1 MSVKNKSPWPRLGIP
16 LGILGGFL
24 LGFVLRGPDPQ
35 IPSQSSSFRDSAEEG
50 GPVLPPPGKKEVP
63 KKPRPASSGQSSGWD
78 ENSIRSLGLAEIKN
92 RLNQL
97 TSWPPGPEADRMERW
112 LVKRWA
118 ALEPRE
124 ACQFAYAAVLQGAET
139 SLLEEALRIW
149 SEISPASA
157 AAWAGSLGSPSLRDL
172 AVRLAF
178 RIWAGKDS
186 AAAARAASQLRS
198 ASARTVATVAVAPPQ
213 ARKNFSAAMDWARSL
228 PGPKRQKT
236 LEEILGEW
244 TRRDPAA
251 AATWLVQQPG
261 DVQWSLVGKLAAD
274 WVRKDPVTAMA
285 WGQGH
290 ARGLETG
297 SELASGPVQR
307 KFFEAA
313 LANLIGADPEVAA
326 TWLVSPAGQPY
337 LETRAAPLAGRWTAL
352 DPTEAAA
359 WAMGLT
365 NTLARQAA
373 LGAVA
378 GTWGR
383 IEPAEAGNWISTLEP
398 GPLRDGAL
406 LAYCNAISAYDA
418 AVAATWA
425 NSISQPGPREATL
438 TAVFKQWRRY
448 DEAAARNFIL
458 QNPNLSPAA
467 RQRILQ

>member
-1 MSVKNKSPWPRLGIP
+1 MGIP
-16 LGILGGFL
+16 AALFTGFL
-24 LGFVLRGPDPQ
+24 LGFVLRGPIRNAPERSSLDEEEPEAKVVVFPQ
-35 IPSQSSSFRDSAEEG
+35 TKTSTAKTNS
-50 GPVLPPPGKKEVP
+50 
-63 KKPRPASSGQSSGWD
+63 PRPEQIFTGWD
-78 ENSIRSLGLAEIKN
+78 EKTIRSLGLPEIKN

-97 TSWPPGPEADRMERW
+97 STWPPGPQTDRMERW

-139 SLLEEALRIW
+139 SLLEEALQIW
-149 SEISPASA
+149 ANISPASA

-186 AAAARAASQLRS
+186 SAAARAASQLRS
-198 ASARTVATVAVAPPQ
+198 GSARTVATVAVAPPQ

-228 PGPKRQKT
+228 PGNKRQKT

-274 WVRKDPVTAMA
+274 WVRKDPATALA

-290 ARGLETG
+290 TQGLETG

-313 LANLIGADPEVAA
+313 LANLIGADPETAA
-326 TWLVSPAGQPY
+326 TWLASPAGQPY

-352 DPTEAAA
+352 DPADAAA

-365 NTLARQAA
+365 NTLARQTA

-383 IEPAEAGNWISTLEP
+383 IEPAEAGIWISTLEP
-398 GPLRDGAL
+398 GSIRDGAL

-418 AVAATWA
+418 AVAASWA

-458 QNPNLSPAA
+458 QNSNLSPAA

>member
-1 MSVKNKSPWPRLGIP
+1 M
-16 LGILGGFL
+16 
-24 LGFVLRGPDPQ
+24 
-35 IPSQSSSFRDSAEEG
+35 
-50 GPVLPPPGKKEVP
+50 
-63 KKPRPASSGQSSGWD
+63 
-78 ENSIRSLGLAEIKN
+78 
-92 RLNQL
+92 
-97 TSWPPGPEADRMERW
+97 
-112 LVKRWA
+112 
-118 ALEPRE
+118 
-124 ACQFAYAAVLQGAET
+124 
-139 SLLEEALRIW
+139 
-149 SEISPASA
+149 
-157 AAWAGSLGSPSLRDL
+157 
-172 AVRLAF
+172 
-178 RIWAGKDS
+178 
-186 AAAARAASQLRS
+186 
-198 ASARTVATVAVAPPQ
+198 
-213 ARKNFSAAMDWARSL
+213 
-228 PGPKRQKT
+228 
-236 LEEILGEW
+236 
-244 TRRDPAA
+244 
-251 AATWLVQQPG
+251 QQPG

-337 LETRAAPLAGRWTAL
+337 LETRAVPLAGRWTAL

>member
-1 MSVKNKSPWPRLGIP
+1 MAL
-16 LGILGGFL
+16 F
-24 LGFVLRGPDPQ
+24 LRGPVSRPQ
-35 IPSQSSSFRDSAEEG
+35 SQFPPVADVAEEDAPLVPS
-50 GPVLPPPGKKEVP
+50 PVQKKETQIF
-63 KKPRPASSGQSSGWD
+63 RPTASGNSFGWD
-78 ENSIRSLGLAEIKN
+78 ENSIRSIGLVEIKK

-97 TSWPPGPEADRMERW
+97 ASWPPGPEADRIEKW
-112 LVKRWA
+112 LVIRWA
-118 ALEPRE
+118 TLEPRE

-149 SEISPASA
+149 AEISPASA

-186 AAAARAASQLRS
+186 PAAARAASQLRS

-251 AATWLVQQPG
+251 AAAWLVQQPG

-274 WVRKDPVTAMA
+274 WVRKDPATALA

-313 LANLIGADPEVAA
+313 LANLIGADPEAA
-326 TWLVSPAGQPY
+326 ADWLASPAGQPY
-337 LETRAAPLAGRWTAL
+337 LETRAAPLAGRWTVL
-352 DPTEAAA
+352 DPAEAAA

-365 NTLARQAA
+365 NAQARGAA

-418 AVAATWA
+418 AVAASWA
-425 NSISQPGPREATL
+425 NSISHPGPREATL

-448 DEAAARNFIL
+448 DEVAARNFIL
-458 QNPNLSPAA
+458 QNPNLSPEA